1 MTIRKLP
8 PNLINQIAAG
18 EVVERPAAVVKELIE
33 NSIDAQA
40 TKIHVTVR
48 NGGQSLIQVCDNGGG
63 IEKEDL
69 PLALERYATSKLLD
83 DNLFA
88 IRSFGFRGEA
98 LAAISAVSRFMIMS
112 RVDRKGE
119 TWQINVEGGT
129 SSEAMPAYLAS
140 AGTTIQVKDL
150 FYATPARLKFLRSPS
165 TEFQHIQDIVKRIAL
180 AHPLIEFVL
189 KDDNKTILSLPPST
203 LSDNQEQFCE
213 RAEQIL
219 GQDFRDNS
227 CFVND
232 NHQDGVQT
240 WGMIGIPTYH
250 RANGNHQYLYINNRP
265 VKDKILSSVLRI
277 AYQDYLSRDRFPVA
291 VLFVVVPEDEVDVNV
306 HPAKTEVRFRDPN
319 ALRGALFKTIKNG
332 LLSSGQ
338 RTSTTIH
345 EAAVN
350 RFMNSPNNRPQN
362 LASQAYMYFQKP
374 MTSTSFIQT
383 QSLENLSTGTAQTL
397 QASLASRTEQI
408 RVGEDK
414 ELNFGRPLAQVFD
427 TYVFAEWDP
436 YVFIIDQHAA
446 HERLVY
452 EQLKIQIENNR
463 GVSRQLLLIPQI
475 LTLSE
480 AEIDKL
486 LSAQDALEKYGLIF
500 HKQNR
505 SLVVTEVPALLK
517 NLDVQGLMRDLL
529 DEIDEHQTPL
539 ALKEKVEEFC
549 GTFACHGSIRAG
561 KRMSMAEMEAL
572 LRQMEQTPYSGQC
585 NHGRP
590 TYIRLHKH
598 DIEKL
603 FERR

>member
-33 NSIDAQA
+33 NSIDAGS

-48 NGGQSLIQVCDNGGG
+48 NGGQSLIQICDNGMG
-63 IEKEDL
+63 ISKEDL

-98 LAAISAVSRFMIMS
+98 LAAIGAVSRLMIMS
-112 RVDRKGE
+112 RAHHKDE
-119 TWQINVEGGT
+119 TWQVNVEGGN
-129 SSEAMPAYLAS
+129 SSEIAPAYLVA
-140 AGTTIQVKDL
+140 AGTTVYVKDL

-165 TEFQHIQDIVKRIAL
+165 TEFQHIQDIIKRIAL

-189 KDDNKTILSLPPST
+189 KDDSKTILSLLPST
-203 LSDNQEQFCE
+203 LSDHQEQFCE

-219 GQDFRDNS
+219 GQDFRQNS
-227 CFVND
+227 CFVNHD
-232 NHQDGVQT
+232 QDGIQS
-240 WGMIGIPTYH
+240 WGMIGIPTYN
-250 RANGNHQYLYINNRP
+250 RANGNQQYLYINNRP

-291 VLFVVVPEDEVDVNV
+291 ILFVIVPEDEVDVNV

-319 ALRGALFKTIKNG
+319 TIRGMLFKTIKNG
-332 LLSSGQ
+332 LLSAGQ

-350 RFMNSPNNRPQN
+350 RFMSSANRPQN
-362 LASQAYMYFQKP
+362 LASQAYMSFQKSTP
-374 MTSTSFIQT
+374 SHTSSMLT
-383 QSLENLSTGTAQTL
+383 QSMGQLSTMAAQTL
-397 QASLASRTEQI
+397 QPPLNSQTEQTSAE
-408 RVGEDK
+408 EDK

-427 TYVFAEWDP
+427 TYVFSEFDP

-463 GVSRQLLLIPQI
+463 GVRRQLLLIPQI

-486 LSAQDALEKYGLIF
+486 LSVQEALGKYGLIF

-517 NLDVQGLMRDLL
+517 NLDVQGLIRDLL

-539 ALKEKVEEFC
+539 ALKERVEEFC

-561 KRMSMAEMEAL
+561 KKMSMAEMEAL